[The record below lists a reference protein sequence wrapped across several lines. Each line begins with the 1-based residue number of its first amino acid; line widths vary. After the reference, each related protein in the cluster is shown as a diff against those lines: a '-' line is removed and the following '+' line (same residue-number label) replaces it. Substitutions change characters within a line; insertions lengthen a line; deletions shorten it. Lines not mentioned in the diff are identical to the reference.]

1 MSKLIPSSSQADI
14 LERFS
19 ESYSEKISACI
30 EVLENCFKKNELD
43 EPELYDKLSS
53 ISSDLKQI
61 RIKDFLELG
70 DFDILVNLEEE
81 IVDKTQQVARDLKNH
96 LKESH
101 FDILQVEEES
111 IRKVLKT
118 VFELQ
123 DFLNIFRNGLD
134 VDSIL
139 DNDSISL
146 VSINEEVSIDIN
158 AYMDSI
164 NLRQS
169 DFIVS
174 DLSESTELKDSD
186 ESNRESSKSFNRR
199 IYRFFL
205 PFKRSIEE
213 YQQFHRDIEWIKSK
227 NPKWEVVPDMPKP
240 GEESEAWIMVY
251 KDENYLNSRLSY
263 LPLLRC
269 KNNQRRSVVSAFKK
283 LFP

>member
-1 MSKLIPSSSQADI
+1 MSKPIPYSSQADI

-43 EPELYDKLSS
+43 EPELYGKLSS

-70 DFDILVNLEEE
+70 DFDILVNLVNLEEE
-81 IVDKTQQVARDLKNH
+81 IVDKTEQVARDLKNH

-111 IRKVLKT
+111 IQRVLKT

-186 ESNRESSKSFNRR
+186 VSNRESLKSFNRK
-199 IYRFFL
+199 IYRFSL

-227 NPKWEVVPDMPKP
+227 NPKWEVVPDMPKL

-251 KDENYLNSRLSY
+251 KDENYLNSRISY
-263 LPLLRC
+263 VINTSISSSLI
-269 KNNQRRSVVSAFKK
+269 
-283 LFP
+283 